1 MANDKKTPVDIVA
14 LQSKVWLTPEEAA
27 KYMSLSRRQVDI
39 LRTKGTPNNGT
50 LPFSQIGKSIFI
62 RRTNID
68 KYLTEHE
75 VKSAV

>member
-1 MANDKKTPVDIVA
+1 MANEKKKPVDMVA

-27 KYMSLSRRQVDI
+27 KYMSVSRRQVDI
-39 LRTKGTPNNGT
+39 LRTKGTPNIGR
-50 LPFSQIGKSIFI
+50 LPFSKIGKSIFI

-68 KYLTEHE
+68 KYLIEHE